1 MNKLVH
7 EQSRLKILTLL
18 ASGNESVPFTVL
30 RDSLS
35 MTAGNLSIQ
44 LKTLED
50 AGYIGT
56 EKYFALKKPRT
67 DVLITDAGQEALMEY
82 LEELETMLTALR
94 AGAAQKAGAA
104 SKKIQTKGEKHDHS

>member
-18 ASGNESVPFTVL
+18 ASDPEPAPFTRI
-30 RDSLS
+30 RDELG

-50 AGYIGT
+50 ASYVRT
-56 EKYFALKKPRT
+56 EKYFADNKPRT
-67 DVLITDAGQEALMEY
+67 DVTITDEGKAALMEY
-82 LEELETMLTALR
+82 LDELEALI
-94 AGAAQKAGAA
+94 AGLRG
-104 SKKIQTKGEKHDHS
+104 KKK